1 MNYPIVYKNFDGE
14 SKAISLNDYS
24 FLKHREINIS
34 EAITAE
40 LAERVISQISYLEE
54 QEGDDRIWINLNS
67 VGGEVYA
74 ALAII
79 DKLKSTHCTS
89 IITVRGLAASA
100 AALILSAGTFRR
112 ATVHSDIMVHQPRSE
127 GSIGGTVTDMET
139 NAMHAIEL
147 KNKVAAIL
155 AETTGNTFKKILE
168 LTEKDCWLSPSEALE
183 FGIIDEIEGWKN
195 THE

>member
-1 MNYPIVYKNFDGE
+1 MYIPTIFKNIDGE
-14 SKAISLNDYS
+14 NKAMSLADYD
-24 FLKHREINIS
+24 FLKRRTINIS
-34 EAITAE
+34 GEINDVVS
-40 LAERVISQISYLEE
+40 ERVISQISYLEE

-67 VGGEVYA
+67 AGGGVYP

-89 IITVRGLAASA
+89 IITVKGLAASA

-155 AETTGNTFKKILE
+155 AENTGNTLEEILK
-168 LTEKDCWLSPSEALE
+168 LTEKDSWFTAEEALE
-183 FGIIDEIEGWKN
+183 FGILDKVEGVKK
-195 THE
+195 

>member
-1 MNYPIVYKNFDGE
+1 MNYPIIYKNFDGE

-67 VGGEVYA
+67 AGGEVYA

-127 GSIGGTVTDMET
+127 GSIGGTTVTDMET

-155 AETTGNTFKKILE
+155 AENTGNTLKTILE
-168 LTEKDCWLSPSEALE
+168 LTEKDYWLTPSQAME
-183 FGIIDEIEGWKN
+183 FGIIDEIEGAYN
-195 THE
+195 I

>member
-1 MNYPIVYKNFDGE
+1 MNYPIVYKNIDGE
-14 SKAISLNDYS
+14 NKAMSLADYD
-24 FLKHREINIS
+24 FLKRRTINIS
-34 EAITAE
+34 GEINDVVS
-40 LAERVISQISYLEE
+40 ERVISQISYLEE

-67 VGGEVYA
+67 AGGGVYP

-89 IITVRGLAASA
+89 IITVKGLASSA

-155 AETTGNTFKKILE
+155 AENTGNTLKTILE
-168 LTEKDCWLSPSEALE
+168 LTEKDYWLTPSEAIE
-183 FGIIDEIEGWKN
+183 FGIIDEIEGAYN
-195 THE
+195 I